1 MAAIRPGALEI
12 GDQVTFE
19 RSMMS
24 AVGTV
29 SELLEN
35 DYVRVRW
42 HDMAIATTHR
52 TVALIKLLPAPSE
65 AHANEAGAL
74 P

>member
-1 MAAIRPGALEI
+1 MAAEVPSALEV

-24 AVGTV
+24 AVGTIT
-29 SELLEN
+29 ELLEN
-35 DYVRVRW
+35 GYVRVRW

-52 TVALIKLLPAPSE
+52 TLALIKLLPTES
-65 AHANEAGAL
+65 GASL
-74 P
+74 